1 MIAALKRRYIR
12 EQYLPG
18 WLGMLTNPY
27 YHARRGLHQAILPLA
42 PEMSGRVLDIGCGQK
57 PYQALFPATAY
68 VGLEYD
74 SPANRASKKADFFY
88 DGAHFPFADGEFD
101 SALCSQ
107 VLEHVFT
114 PEAFLAEINRVIK
127 PGGKLLL
134 TLPFVWDEHEQPYD
148 FARYSSFGLKALL
161 ERHDFDVLQQRKT
174 LPDLRVIFQLVNAYL
189 YKLLI
194 GRNPY
199 INMIICALFMAPF
212 TLLGSLLACITPR
225 NPDLYLDNV
234 VLARKRSAA

>member
-1 MIAALKRRYIR
+1 MISALKRRYIH

-18 WLGMLTNPY
+18 WLGMLINPF
-27 YHARRGLHQAILPLA
+27 YHARRGLYQAILPLA
-42 PEMSGRVLDIGCGQK
+42 AEMSGRVLDIGCGQK
-57 PYQALFPATAY
+57 PYQTLFSATVY

-74 SPANRASKKADFFY
+74 SPTNRACKKADFFY
-88 DGAHFPFADGEFD
+88 DGTHFPFADGEFD

-114 PEAFLAEINRVIK
+114 PDAFLTEINRVIK

-161 ERHDFDVLQQRKT
+161 ERHGFDVLQQRKT
-174 LPDLRVIFQLVNAYL
+174 LPDVRVIFQLVNAYL
-189 YKLLI
+189 YKLLMM
-194 GRNPY
+194 RNPY
-199 INMIICALFMAPF
+199 INMVICAFFMAPF
-212 TLLGSLLACITPR
+212 TMLGALLVYITPR

-234 VLARKRSAA
+234 VLAIKRSVA